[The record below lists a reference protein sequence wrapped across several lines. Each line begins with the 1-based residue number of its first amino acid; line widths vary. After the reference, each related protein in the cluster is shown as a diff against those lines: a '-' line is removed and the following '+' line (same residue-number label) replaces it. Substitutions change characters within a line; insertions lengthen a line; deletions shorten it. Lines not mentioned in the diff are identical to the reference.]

1 MLKKFLIMLK
11 KCTYNSQHT
20 AHYAQVEPI
29 IRLIQSDILYEM
41 GENYLLYCNI
51 TDVSSKD
58 RVCLSVKLFESIEKT
73 LSAAADDG

>member
-29 IRLIQSDILYEM
+29 IILIQSDIIYEM
-41 GENYLLYCNI
+41 GENYLLN
-51 TDVSSKD
+51 
-58 RVCLSVKLFESIEKT
+58 ESYSTETESLT
-73 LSAAADDG
+73 LSCAQVQR